1 LSGTHTI
8 GTTNALGYEYEC
20 PGLWSIMSTIET
32 SNSGPTAANIADV
45 ATVPIQTR
53 SVAMSIVAALA
64 LVVLLRY
71 GRQLF
76 VPLALAI
83 LVAFA
88 LNPFV
93 SLLERVRVPRMIGSA
108 FVVLVAVA
116 LLASGSYALRSQAED
131 VIDGLPEA
139 IANIREQVNDWQAGK
154 ASPGALEKLKEAAKE
169 IERTTA
175 EATDQPVTHGV
186 TKVQIAQNPFRL
198 VDYLWSG
205 SRGLAGFVSDAVMVT
220 FLVFFLLSSGDLFKR
235 KLVRIIGSRLSD
247 KRETVEALN
256 EITHQ
261 VERFLF
267 IQIMTSI
274 GVAVCMSIALWSFG
288 IRQPGFWGV
297 VAGAVSSIPFI
308 GPLFMTLAVALIA
321 FLQFHNVAIGAET
334 ALIPIAIFS
343 LEGMLV
349 KPAVMGKAGHINGA
363 AMFIGLLFW
372 SWTWGLIGMLVAVPL
387 MMVLKSV
394 SMRVESL
401 RAVGELLDER

>member
-1 LSGTHTI
+1 
-8 GTTNALGYEYEC
+8 
-20 PGLWSIMSTIET
+20 MSTIET
-32 SNSGPTAANIADV
+32 SNSGSTAANSPDA
-45 ATVPIQTR
+45 ATDPIPTR
-53 SVAMSIVAALA
+53 NVAMSVVAALA
-64 LVVLLRY
+64 LVVMLRY

-76 VPLALAI
+76 VPLALAM

-93 SLLERVRVPRMIGSA
+93 NLLERVRVHRMIGSA

-116 LLASGSYALRSQAED
+116 LLASGSYALRDQAED
-131 VIDGLPEA
+131 VIGGLPDA
-139 IANIREQVNDWQAGK
+139 IANIRTQIHDWQAK
-154 ASPGALEKLKEAAKE
+154 KDSPGALGKLKEAAKE

-175 EATDQPVTHGV
+175 EASDQPLSRGV
-186 TKVQIAQNPFRL
+186 TKVQIAENPFRL
-198 VDYLWSG
+198 ADYLWSG
-205 SRGLAGFVSDAVMVT
+205 SMGLAGFVSDAVMVT
-220 FLVFFLLSSGDLFKR
+220 FLVFFLLFSGDLFKR

-247 KRETVEALN
+247 KRVTVEALN
-256 EITHQ
+256 EISHQ
-261 VERFLF
+261 IERFLL

-297 VAGAVSSIPFI
+297 VAGVVSSIPFM

-321 FLQFHNVAIGAET
+321 FLQFHNLAVGAEA
-334 ALIPIAIFS
+334 ALIPLAIFS
-343 LEGMLV
+343 LEGLLV

>member
-1 LSGTHTI
+1 
-8 GTTNALGYEYEC
+8 
-20 PGLWSIMSTIET
+20 MSTIET
-32 SNSGPTAANIADV
+32 SNNRSTAANGADA
-45 ATVPIQTR
+45 ATVPIPTR
-53 SVAMSIVAALA
+53 NVATSIVAALA

-76 VPLALAI
+76 VPLALAM

-93 SLLERVRVPRMIGSA
+93 NLLERVRVHRTIGSA
-108 FVVLVAVA
+108 FVVLLAVA
-116 LLASGSYALRSQAED
+116 LLGSGSYALRNQAED
-131 VIDGLPEA
+131 VIAGLPDA
-139 IANIREQVNDWQAGK
+139 IADIRAQIHDWQARK
-154 ASPGALEKLKEAAKE
+154 ASPGALGKLKEAANE
-169 IERTTA
+169 IEKTTA
-175 EATDQPVTHGV
+175 EATDQPLTRGV
-186 TKVQIAQNPFRL
+186 TKVQIAENPFRL
-198 VDYLWSG
+198 ADYLWSG
-205 SRGLAGFVSDAVMVT
+205 SMGLAGFVSDAVMVT

-247 KRETVEALN
+247 KRVTVEALN
-256 EITHQ
+256 EISQ
-261 VERFLF
+261 QIERFLL
-267 IQIMTSI
+267 IQVMTSI
-274 GVAVCMSIALWSFG
+274 GVAVCMSIAMWSFG

-297 VAGAVSSIPFI
+297 VAGVVSSIPFI

-321 FLQFHNVAIGAET
+321 FLQFHNLAVGAEA

-343 LEGMLV
+343 LEGLLV

-394 SMRVESL
+394 SMRAESL

>member
-1 LSGTHTI
+1 
-8 GTTNALGYEYEC
+8 
-20 PGLWSIMSTIET
+20 MSTIET
-32 SNSGPTAANIADV
+32 SNNRSTAANSADA
-45 ATVPIQTR
+45 ATVPIPTR
-53 SVAMSIVAALA
+53 NVATSIVAALA

-76 VPLALAI
+76 VPLALAM

-93 SLLERVRVPRMIGSA
+93 NLLERVRVHRTIGSA
-108 FVVLVAVA
+108 FVVLLAVA
-116 LLASGSYALRSQAED
+116 LLGSGSYALRNQAED
-131 VIDGLPEA
+131 VIAGLPDA
-139 IANIREQVNDWQAGK
+139 IADIRAQIHDWQARK
-154 ASPGALEKLKEAAKE
+154 ASPGALGKLKEAANE
-169 IERTTA
+169 IEKTTA
-175 EATDQPVTHGV
+175 EATDQPLTRGV
-186 TKVQIAQNPFRL
+186 TKVQIAENPFRL
-198 VDYLWSG
+198 ADYLWSG
-205 SRGLAGFVSDAVMVT
+205 SMGLAGFVSDAVMVT

-247 KRETVEALN
+247 KRVTVEALN
-256 EITHQ
+256 EISQ
-261 VERFLF
+261 QIERFLL
-267 IQIMTSI
+267 IQVMTSI
-274 GVAVCMSIALWSFG
+274 GVAVCMSIAMWSFG

-297 VAGAVSSIPFI
+297 VAGVVSSIPFI

-321 FLQFHNVAIGAET
+321 FLQFHNLAVGAEA

-343 LEGMLV
+343 LEGLLV

-394 SMRVESL
+394 SMRAESL